1 MTEHKP
7 DMRLKENRI
16 TNSPSIKK
24 GNSTWAPA
32 NVSEIEG
39 KEEGYRYRKIRKDAD
54 NVAKKKQEGWEI
66 VSGVNGQSTTA
77 RAGDGRINDG
87 NSLTSVQEGTDWVL
101 GRISEEE
108 AQKRD
113 AYFNSETERRTKGL
127 TAHLK
132 KDMQSKGGNAPVHGD
147 ITISSR
153 RGTQVIE

>member
-7 DMRLKENRI
+7 DMRLKENRL

-24 GNSTWAPA
+24 GNSTWSPA
-32 NVSEIEG
+32 NVAEIEG

-54 NVAKKKQEGWEI
+54 NVARKKQEGWEI

-77 RAGDGRINDG
+77 QAGNGRINDG
-87 NSLTSVQEGTDWVL
+87 SSLTSVREGTDWIL
-101 GRISEEE
+101 GRMPEEVALKRE
-108 AQKRD
+108 AH
-113 AYFNSETERRTKGL
+113 FNGETERRTKGL

-132 KDMQSKGGNAPVHGD
+132 KEMNNKGGGASVHGD

-153 RGTQVIE
+153 HGTQVIE